1 MNLLDQLVVSALP
14 LIPKPIVGYFSKPY
28 IAGPNIQDA
37 IRVVRELNK
46 QGAMATLDVL
56 GESVTS
62 REQAEQAAR
71 TYTDVLDTIEREKL
85 DSNIS
90 IKLTQLGLKIDEE
103 FCYENTKL
111 VVQKAAA
118 LGNFVRIDMEDSS
131 CTTNTIAIYK
141 RLRDDF
147 DNVGLALQAYLRRS
161 IKDVRDLLPLK
172 PNVRICKGIYVEP
185 REIAYKDREIINK
198 NFTLLVETLLRE
210 GCYVGI
216 ATHDERLVWEGYRL
230 VDELGLKTEDYEFQ
244 MLLGVDEQLR
254 RIILG
259 DDHRLRV
266 YVPFGKEWYAYS
278 VRRLRENPR
287 IAGYVFRAIFKPR
300 R

>member
-14 LIPKPIVGYFSKPY
+14 FIPKPIVGYFSKPY
-28 IAGPNIQDA
+28 IAGPSIQDA

-62 REQAEQAAR
+62 REQATAAAQ
-71 TYTDVLDTIEREKL
+71 TYEEVLGTIDREKL

-90 IKLTQLGLKIDEE
+90 VKLTQLGLKIEEE
-103 FCYENTKL
+103 FCYQNTRR
-111 VVQKAAA
+111 VVEKAAS

-131 CTTNTIAIYK
+131 CTTDTIAIYK
-141 RLRDDF
+141 RLREDF

-172 PNVRICKGIYVEP
+172 PNIRICKGIYVEP
-185 REIAYKDREIINK
+185 REIAYKDREIINR
-198 NFTLLVETLLRE
+198 NFTLLVETLLRQ
-210 GCYVGI
+210 GSYVAI

-230 VDELGLKTEDYEFQ
+230 IDELNLASEDYEFQ

-300 R
+300 H